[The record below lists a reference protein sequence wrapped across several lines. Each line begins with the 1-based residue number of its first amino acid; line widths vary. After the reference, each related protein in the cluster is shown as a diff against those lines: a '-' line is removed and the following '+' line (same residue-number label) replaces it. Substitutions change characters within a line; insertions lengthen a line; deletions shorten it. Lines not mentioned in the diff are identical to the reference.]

1 MLTEKVE
8 DTMIRNSNGTFF
20 ENKIIRFGNEFFM
33 TVPFELASSLTIKDG
48 DTFEILVDSNNDL
61 VIRKNWLQLDP
72 SVM

>member
-1 MLTEKVE
+1 MTEKVE

-20 ENKIIRFGNEFFM
+20 ENKIIRFRNEFFM

-61 VIRKNWLQLDP
+61 VIRKKLATTR
-72 SVM
+72 S

>member
-33 TVPFELASSLTIKDG
+33 IVPFELASSLTIKDG

>member
-8 DTMIRNSNGTFF
+8 DIMIRNSNGTFF

-61 VIRKNWLQLDP
+61 VIRKKLATTR
-72 SVM
+72 S